1 MGGYLSGRFE
11 ASVAAVVKEV
21 LREHSIIVQPSE
33 ISNADEAFYENQLMD
48 ALKKEG
54 METCNLILG
63 IDFTRS
69 NLTQGKETFH
79 NLSLHALRSP
89 HGPNPYQ
96 RSIDIVMKTLAPM
109 FDEDGLVPA
118 FIFGDVSTKDRAVR
132 PLATGHDSIPV
143 DEILPAYNKA
153 IEELGASGYGLSGP
167 TSFAPLIYKAIE
179 VVSQNGNEQYILLI
193 LADGAVTDDACCEAT
208 RQALVLASDYPLSIV
223 MIGVG
228 DGPWDVMKEF
238 DDALPSRQ
246 FDNFQFVPFAKFQA
260 LLESGRPRQCRLAE
274 AAFAL
279 CALQEVPAQRAA
291 MRQLGLFQAHEPP
304 AKRPRLS
311 R

>member
-1 MGGYLSGRFE
+1 MGGYLSGGFE

-21 LREHSIIVQPSE
+21 LREHSAIVQPSE
-33 ISNADEAFYENQLMD
+33 ISNADETFFENQLLA

-96 RSIDIVMKTLAPM
+96 RSIEIVVKALAPM
-109 FDEDGLVPA
+109 FDEDGLIPA

-132 PLATGHDSIPV
+132 PLVTGKDSIPV
-143 DEILPAYNKA
+143 DDVLPAYTKA
-153 IEELGASGYGLSGP
+153 VEQLGAGGRGLSGP

-179 VVSQNGNEQYILLI
+179 VVRQNGNEQHILLI
-193 LADGAVTDDACCEAT
+193 LADGAVDDEACCEAS
-208 RQALVLASDYPLSIV
+208 RQALVSASECPLSIV

-238 DDALPSRQ
+238 DDGLSSRH
-246 FDNFQFVPFAKFQA
+246 FDNFQ
-260 LLESGRPRQCRLAE
+260 
-274 AAFAL
+274 
-279 CALQEVPAQRAA
+279 
-291 MRQLGLFQAHEPP
+291 
-304 AKRPRLS
+304 RLS
-311 R
+311 